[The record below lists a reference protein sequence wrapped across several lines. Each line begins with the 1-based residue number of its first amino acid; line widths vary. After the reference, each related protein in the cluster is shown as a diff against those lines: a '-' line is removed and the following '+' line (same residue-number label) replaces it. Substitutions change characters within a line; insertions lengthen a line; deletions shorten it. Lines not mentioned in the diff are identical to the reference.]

1 MTKSVK
7 FIALFVTL
15 ALAVASANTFTVTL
29 FQPSMVAGQELKPG
43 DYKVTVENEKAIISK
58 GKEKVEAAVKVE
70 NADTKFNTTS
80 VRYSN
85 ADGKMKVTEIR
96 VGGSTTRVLFN

>member
-70 NADTKFNTTS
+70 NAETKFNTTS